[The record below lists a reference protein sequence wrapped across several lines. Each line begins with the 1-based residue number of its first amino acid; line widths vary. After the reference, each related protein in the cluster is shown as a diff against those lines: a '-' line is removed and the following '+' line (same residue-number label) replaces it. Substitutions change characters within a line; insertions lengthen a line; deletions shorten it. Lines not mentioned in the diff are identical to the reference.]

1 MDKSKMKAIRKH
13 VRKTDLSVHNRDE
26 LHTAK
31 RIYER
36 NPDTG
41 VIKSR
46 KAGDYGNERIEYLE
60 SEIGAAGHHDG
71 YTLEGLKNEKEYL
84 QDKMDSMHYDIQGK
98 VRREVLNE
106 LWAANK
112 VNHNGH
118 WYVRLSEVVNII
130 GDHNEE

>member
-13 VRKTDLSVHNRDE
+13 VRKTDLSVHNKDE

-46 KAGDYGNERIEYLE
+46 KAGDYGNERIEAHPTTD
-60 SEIGAAGHHDG
+60 EIIAFNN
-71 YTLEGLKNEKEYL
+71 KQSK
-84 QDKMDSMHYDIQGK
+84 DKMDSMHYDIQGK